1 MGFLLPPKPL
11 SNVNRG
17 IFRKRHM
24 TLWQGKQGDSNE
36 WETSTFW
43 KKSKWKGESWASRA
57 EWDGPYLLR
66 WLLTRS
72 KSVCPS
78 EPRRGS
84 GEGVRIGAENWGW
97 GRRESEMCMRKSP
110 PGPLSDPTKWLL
122 VFSLREIG
130 ALVSGEMVGRQFS
143 KNYL

>member
-1 MGFLLPPKPL
+1 MSFLLPPKPL
-11 SNVNRG
+11 SVSTEEFFKKG
-17 IFRKRHM
+17 
-24 TLWQGKQGDSNE
+24 TWLWQGKQGGSNE
-36 WETSTFW
+36 WKTSTFW
-43 KKSKWKGESWASRA
+43 KKSKWEGEGWASRA
-57 EWDGPYLLR
+57 EWDGLYLLR

-97 GRRESEMCMRKSP
+97 GRGESEMCMRKSP
-110 PGPLSDPTKWLL
+110 PRSFIWSSRVTTPT
-122 VFSLREIG
+122 SLQEIG